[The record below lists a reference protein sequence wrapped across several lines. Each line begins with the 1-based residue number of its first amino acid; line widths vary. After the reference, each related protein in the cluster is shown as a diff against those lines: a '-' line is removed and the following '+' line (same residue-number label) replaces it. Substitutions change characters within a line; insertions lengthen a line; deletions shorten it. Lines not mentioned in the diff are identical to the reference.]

1 VIWVAYEDK
10 TFKTKRFQ
18 VLAEKPVNRH
28 SYLKDWPEKGLTA
41 YQGTKDP
48 KPSIKI
54 ENGVVVE
61 MDGIARADFDMIDQF
76 IADYYIDKSV
86 AEEAMAMDSLKI
98 ARMIVDICVP
108 REEIVR
114 LAKGFTPAKFVD
126 VVTKLDETEIMMGIH
141 KMRARK
147 MPAIQCHTTSG
158 TDNPVQLAAD
168 AAENRLRGF
177 SEAETTVGVAP
188 IAPFN
193 AIAILIGGQTP
204 HVGLLTQ
211 CAIEEALELELGM
224 RGMTT
229 YAETVSVYGTER
241 VFADGDDTPW
251 SKTFLAAGYAS
262 RGIKL
267 RFTSGSGS
275 EVQMG
280 YADGRSMLYLE
291 AKCIMITK
299 GAGVQGLQNGSISCC
314 GIAMS
319 VPSGVRSVHAENLI
333 TALCDL
339 ENASGNDQIFSPSDL
354 RRAART
360 FPLVIA
366 GTDFIFSGYGG
377 VPNYDNMFAGA
388 NFDAED
394 FDDYLVL
401 QRDLTINGGLVPVTE
416 EQTIAVRNRA
426 ARAIQAVFRE
436 FGFPEITDEEVEAAT
451 YAHGSKDMPP
461 RSIREDINAAQDMMK
476 KGITGLDLI
485 KALIKH
491 GFEDIAEN
499 LFQMM
504 KHKVTGDLLQTS
516 AIVTPENKVL
526 SAIGDKLNDYQ
537 GPGTGYRLEEDTETW
552 EKIQRIPQEIDPE
565 TYES

>member
-1 VIWVAYEDK
+1 VAYEDK

-18 VLAEKPVNRH
+18 ALAEKPVNRH
-28 SYLKDWPEKGLTA
+28 SFLKDWPEKGLTA
-41 YQGTKDP
+41 FKGAKDP
-48 KPSIKI
+48 KPSIRI
-54 ENGVVVE
+54 ENGQVVE
-61 MDGIARADFDMIDQF
+61 MDGRTRADFDMIDQF
-76 IADYYIDKSV
+76 IADYYIDPAV
-86 AEEAMAMDSLKI
+86 AEEAMSMDSLQI

-108 REEIVR
+108 REKLVR
-114 LAKGFTPAKFVD
+114 LAKGFTPAKFVE
-126 VVTKLDETEIMMGIH
+126 VVTLLDETEIIMGIH

-147 MPAIQCHTTSG
+147 IPAIQCHTTSA

-177 SEAETTVGVAP
+177 AESETTVGVAA

-193 AIAILIGGQTP
+193 AIATLIGGQTP
-204 HVGLLTQ
+204 MVGILTQ

-251 SKTFLAAGYAS
+251 SKAFLAAGYAS

-280 YADGRSMLYLE
+280 YAEGKSMLYLE

-319 VPSGVRSVHAENLI
+319 VPGGTRSVHSENLI

-339 ENASGNDQIFSPSDL
+339 ENASGCDQIFSPSDL
-354 RRAART
+354 RRAARSL
-360 FPLVIA
+360 PLVIA

-377 VPNYDNMFAGA
+377 VPNYDNMFGGA

-394 FDDYLVL
+394 FDDYLVW
-401 QRDLTINGGLVPVTE
+401 QRDLIVNGGLVPVTE
-416 EQTIAVRNRA
+416 EQTIAVRNKA
-426 ARAIQAVFRE
+426 ARALQAVFRE
-436 FGFPEITDEEVEAAT
+436 LGFPEITDEEVEAAT
-451 YAHGSKDMPP
+451 YSHGSKDLPT
-461 RSIREDINAAQDMMK
+461 RNIREDINAAQDMIK

-491 GFEDIAEN
+491 GFDDIAEN
-499 LFQMM
+499 IFQMM

-526 SAIGDKLNDYQ
+526 AAIGDVLNDYQ
-537 GPGTGYRLEEDTETW
+537 GPGTGYRLENETQTW

>member
-1 VIWVAYEDK
+1 M
-10 TFKTKRFQ
+10 
-18 VLAEKPVNRH
+18 
-28 SYLKDWPEKGLTA
+28 
-41 YQGTKDP
+41 
-48 KPSIKI
+48 
-54 ENGVVVE
+54 E

-241 VFADGDDTPW
+241 VSQMATTPGPKHSW
-251 SKTFLAAGYAS
+251 PPVMLP
-262 RGIKL
+262 RHKL

-354 RRAART
+354 RRA
-360 FPLVIA
+360 
-366 GTDFIFSGYGG
+366 
-377 VPNYDNMFAGA
+377 
-388 NFDAED
+388 
-394 FDDYLVL
+394 
-401 QRDLTINGGLVPVTE
+401 
-416 EQTIAVRNRA
+416 
-426 ARAIQAVFRE
+426 
-436 FGFPEITDEEVEAAT
+436 
-451 YAHGSKDMPP
+451 
-461 RSIREDINAAQDMMK
+461 
-476 KGITGLDLI
+476 
-485 KALIKH
+485 
-491 GFEDIAEN
+491 EN
-499 LFQMM
+499 L
-504 KHKVTGDLLQTS
+504 
-516 AIVTPENKVL
+516 P
-526 SAIGDKLNDYQ
+526 
-537 GPGTGYRLEEDTETW
+537 W
-552 EKIQRIPQEIDPE
+552 
-565 TYES
+565 